1 MGLTQRCTFYVL
13 LMIPT
18 HSGDVPFIF
27 ESRYYLLKYS
37 QQCESDNITDID
49 DSTSMATL
57 LIVSHSHAF
66 STSNVYQMEKSVV
79 ICLRQGR
86 PMNEVISLEHGLMQ

>member
-1 MGLTQRCTFYVL
+1 MKPFPMYF

-57 LIVSHSHAF
+57 LIVSHSHTF
-66 STSNVYQMEKSVV
+66 SSYIKRLPNGE
-79 ICLRQGR
+79 
-86 PMNEVISLEHGLMQ
+86 GLW